1 MLSLFTLRLAAGMI
15 ACLLLLSPSRIN
27 PRYFRTHFLTAF
39 GLAGV
44 ALLFLPSIEFP
55 WTLRSLLV
63 ASMVVGFLGSVSFSL
78 HNAPGGIILAALD
91 TGLLL
96 ASLIMLALKVAP
108 PQPVG
113 ALGLIGDLT
122 SAALLGTTM
131 SAMLMGHLYLIAP
144 TMSLSPLF
152 RLLGIAAIALLG
164 RLLADGCALWFW
176 TETHSF
182 SKVGNDTLLW
192 LPVRWLV
199 GFGAPLVLGWMAW
212 QSARIRSTQSA
223 TGILY
228 IVVILCFLGEL
239 TSLLLRDSGITL

>member
-1 MLSLFTLRLAAGMI
+1 MLSVFTLRLAAGMS
-15 ACLLLLSPSRIN
+15 ACLLLLAPSQIN

-39 GLAGV
+39 ALAGV
-44 ALLFLPSIEFP
+44 AWLFAPADVFN
-55 WTLRSLLV
+55 WTLRLLV
-63 ASMVVGFLGSVSFSL
+63 LAAMVVGFLGSVSFSL
-78 HNAPGGIILAALD
+78 ENAPGARFLIVLETVLLSAALGTLD
-91 TGLLL
+91 
-96 ASLIMLALKVAP
+96 LALAP
-108 PQPVG
+108 TPVG
-113 ALGLIGDLT
+113 AWVLVGDTT
-122 SAALLGTTM
+122 SALYLGAGM

-144 TMSLSPLF
+144 TMSLTPLF
-152 RLLGIAAIALLG
+152 RLLGAAGAALLLRMVVDG
-164 RLLADGCALWFW
+164 VALASW

-199 GFGAPLVLGWMAW
+199 GFVAPLILGWMAW

-228 IVVILCFLGEL
+228 VVVIMCFLGEL